1 MSDAWKVFH
10 TVIST
15 ASSTKRKKSA
25 NGGSFHGRCD
35 STEICGH
42 VKQAGMA
49 AVSATAAARNGR
61 FMVVVRKGIDLYHY

>member
-1 MSDAWKVFH
+1 METIPHRYFH
-10 TVIST
+10 SFIDE
-15 ASSTKRKKSA
+15 AKKSA